1 MVAVLLF
8 GTALAVVGCSKSPTA
23 PSAVGSASAGAIASP
38 ASSGQATT
46 SWTQYSQSSNRPSQG
61 GGKPDKDKD
70 KDKGKDQGKGKDDP
84 PGGLTADEGDGGLGP
99 GQLKVKVDVC
109 HRRGFGS
116 GTFHQITVAEPALAA
131 HLGHGD
137 AEPGGMTSNGIE
149 VGPNCE
155 GTVACPTPGTFY
167 QDADGDGFGDPAVP
181 VSACEAPSGFV
192 DVLNDEFDCND
203 ADPDVNP
210 GTTEVCDAVDNDCNT
225 QVDEDPVCDLACGNP
240 DMFLLDADG
249 DGYGDPAVS
258 VLTCMQPAGFV
269 PAGTDIPT
277 DCNDANPAVYPMG
290 PEMCDAVDNDCN
302 GLVDEG
308 DEGDE
313 GTVCVTSC
321 LAPTLRYYRDADS
334 DGFGD
339 PTVSVLTCM
348 QPAGFVLD
356 GTDCDDANPA
366 VNPGVPRTCRR

>member
-1 MVAVLLF
+1 MTRQFTWSRILAVRGESPASHRGPAEPKPRSPRARREEGEYREYSTHRGQRPAPPKTGCSAGRMQGDFHRGLLRHMVAVLLF

-258 VLTCMQPAGFV
+258 VLTCMQP
-269 PAGTDIPT
+269 
-277 DCNDANPAVYPMG
+277 
-290 PEMCDAVDNDCN
+290 
-302 GLVDEG
+302 
-308 DEGDE
+308 
-313 GTVCVTSC
+313 
-321 LAPTLRYYRDADS
+321 
-334 DGFGD
+334 
-339 PTVSVLTCM
+339 
-348 QPAGFVLD
+348 
-356 GTDCDDANPA
+356 
-366 VNPGVPRTCRR
+366 